1 MRSIV
6 SEERTPEPFV
16 TDPDDVVTLEYAPRQ
31 RRKLPVWA
39 RRLLWLILILGV
51 AYAFYPH
58 GFNSGNV
65 TFTCGNCGG
74 ESAHKRI
81 EAIPPRWL
89 SFERYAGWTWEVSDP
104 SKPVSESC
112 SHDWRVSV
120 DAEMRRGRV
129 SGRGSSSGSSG
140 AHAING
146 IKAVPENASKILDE
160 LMSPSNH
167 GIHMNPWVGPN
178 GDT

>member
-6 SEERTPEPFV
+6 SDERTPEAFSA
-16 TDPDDVVTLEYAPRQ
+16 DPDDVVTLEYAPRQ
-31 RRKLPVWA
+31 RQRLPAWA
-39 RRLLWLILILGV
+39 RRLLWLMLILGV

-58 GFNSGNV
+58 GLNRAHI

-74 ESAHKRI
+74 ESARKRI

-104 SKPVSESC
+104 SKPVDESC
-112 SHDWRVSV
+112 SHNWRVSV
-120 DAEMRRGRV
+120 KAEMRHGTV
-129 SGRGSSSGSSG
+129 TGSSPSSGPTG
-140 AHAING
+140 AHAVNG
-146 IKAVPENASKILDE
+146 IKAVPENAAAILDE

-167 GIHMNPWVGPN
+167 GIHMAPWPGPN
-178 GDT
+178 